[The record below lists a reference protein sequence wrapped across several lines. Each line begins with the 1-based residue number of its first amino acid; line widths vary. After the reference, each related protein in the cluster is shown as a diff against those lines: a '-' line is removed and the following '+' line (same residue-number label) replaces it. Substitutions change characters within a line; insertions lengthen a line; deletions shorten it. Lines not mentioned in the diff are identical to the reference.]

1 MTAFLVLLLAY
12 TISQFDRGFLAMVAP
27 DLGPDLGLASSDLAL
42 LSAGWF
48 LAFAAGQVP
57 TGLLLDRVGPR
68 RTVAGFLVVAALGAA
83 CLGLARGFPGAAAAM
98 ALIGLG
104 CAPALMGALYLFGR
118 AYPPERFAMLS
129 SLMIGLGTSGDL
141 LGSTPLALA
150 SHALG
155 WRPIL
160 AGLALVT
167 LAAAGLVLWL
177 IEDPPRLADPPEA
190 SAKTSAKMSLKTSPR
205 NPSGNAVGASVWR
218 GFSEVA
224 RMRALWPVF
233 PVVFVSY
240 AVVIATRSL
249 WVGAYLGSVHGLDPL
264 QRGNGT
270 LAMSA
275 AMAAGAIGYGPLER
289 LVRDPKRT
297 ALAGCLVTGLALAGL
312 GLFGGGSTALAVA
325 LLAVVG
331 AAGLSYGILMAHAR
345 LFFPARLLGRG
356 VAFMNIVFMGGAAAL
371 QGLSALF
378 VLGTSGLAP
387 DAVYGR
393 LFLAYGVALLAATAI
408 YAFAPREP
416 VFGRMAR
423 PGGEPDPPAG
433 RQAGAIEPEAP

>member
-27 DLGPDLGLASSDLAL
+27 DLGPDLGLAPSDLAL

-57 TGLLLDRVGPR
+57 TGLLLDRIGPR
-68 RTVAGFLVVAALGAA
+68 RTVAGFLVLAALGAA
-83 CLGLARGFPGAAAAM
+83 LLGVAQGFAGAAAAM
-98 ALIGLG
+98 ALVGLG
-104 CAPALMGALYLFGR
+104 CAPALMGGLYLFGR
-118 AYPPERFAMLS
+118 VYPPERFAMLS
-129 SLMIGLGTSGDL
+129 SLMIGLGTAGDL
-141 LGSTPLALA
+141 LGATPLALA

-155 WRPIL
+155 WRAIL
-160 AGLALVT
+160 FGLSAVT

-177 IEDPPRLADPPEA
+177 IEDPPRLADPPR
-190 SAKTSAKMSLKTSPR
+190 T
-205 NPSGNAVGASVWR
+205 SVWH
-218 GFSEVA
+218 GFAEVA

-249 WVGAYLGSVHGLDPL
+249 WVGAYLGGVHGLDAL

-297 ALAGCLVTGLALAGL
+297 AFAGCLVTGLALAGL

-325 LLAVVG
+325 LLALTG

-345 LFFPARLLGRG
+345 RFFPAHLLGRG
-356 VAFMNIVFMGGAAAL
+356 VAFMNIVFMGGAAAV

-378 VLGTSGLAP
+378 VLGTGGLAA
-387 DAVYGR
+387 DALYGR
-393 LFLAYGVALLAATAI
+393 LFLAYGLALLAATAI
-408 YAFAPREP
+408 YALAPREP
-416 VFGRMAR
+416 VFGRPEDPAR
-423 PGGEPDPPAG
+423 GAPSPTPPPPASAPATPG
-433 RQAGAIEPEAP
+433 RADRA

>member
-1 MTAFLVLLLAY
+1 MTSFLVLLLTY

-27 DLGPDLGLASSDLAL
+27 DLGPDLGLQPSDLAL

-57 TGLLLDRVGPR
+57 TGLLLDRIGPR
-68 RTVAGFLVVAALGAA
+68 RTVAGFLVAAALGAA
-83 CLGLARGFPGAAAAM
+83 CLGLAQGFSGAAAAM

-104 CAPALMGALYLFGR
+104 CAPALMGGLYLFGR
-118 AYPPERFAMLS
+118 VYPPERFAMLS
-129 SLMIGLGTSGDL
+129 SLMIGLGTAGDL

-155 WRPIL
+155 WRAIL
-160 AGLALVT
+160 FGLSAVT

-177 IEDPPRLADPPEA
+177 IVDPPRLADPPR
-190 SAKTSAKMSLKTSPR
+190 T
-205 NPSGNAVGASVWR
+205 SVWH
-218 GFSEVA
+218 GFAEVA

-249 WVGAYLGSVHGLDPL
+249 WVGSYLGSVHGLDAL

-297 ALAGCLVTGLALAGL
+297 ALGGCLVTGLALASL
-312 GLFGGGSTALAVA
+312 GLFGGSSTALAVA
-325 LLAVVG
+325 LLALTG

-345 LFFPARLLGRG
+345 LFFPAHLLGRG

-378 VLGTSGLAP
+378 VLGTGGLSP
-387 DAVYGR
+387 DALYGR
-393 LFLAYGVALLAATAI
+393 LFLAYGLALLAATAV

-416 VFGRMAR
+416 AYEPVDPGRGSL
-423 PGGEPDPPAG
+423 PTPPPPASAPAGPG
-433 RQAGAIEPEAP
+433 RAGRA

>member
-27 DLGPDLGLASSDLAL
+27 DLGPDLGLAASDLAL

-48 LAFAAGQVP
+48 LAFAIGQVP

-68 RTVAGFLVVAALGAA
+68 RTVAGFLVLAALGAGL
-83 CLGLARGFPGAAAAM
+83 LGLAQGFAGAAAAM

-104 CAPALMGALYLFGR
+104 CAPALMGGLYLFGR
-118 AYPPERFAMLS
+118 SYPPERFAMLS
-129 SLMIGLGTSGDL
+129 SVMIGLGTSGDL

-150 SHALG
+150 SHAFG
-155 WRPIL
+155 WRTIL
-160 AGLALVT
+160 VGLALVT

-177 IEDPPRLADPPEA
+177 IEDPPRLSDPSKGPT
-190 SAKTSAKMSLKTSPR
+190 KTSI
-205 NPSGNAVGASVWR
+205 WR
-218 GFSEVA
+218 GFAEVA

-249 WVGAYLGSVHGLDPL
+249 WVGSYLGAVHGLDPL

-297 ALAGCLVTGLALAGL
+297 ALAGCLVTGLALSVL
-312 GLFGGGSTALAVA
+312 GLFGGNSTALAVV
-325 LLAVVG
+325 LLALTG

-345 LFFPARLLGRG
+345 RFFPAHLLGRG
-356 VAFMNIVFMGGAAAL
+356 VAFMNIVFMGG
-371 QGLSALF
+371 
-378 VLGTSGLAP
+378 
-387 DAVYGR
+387 
-393 LFLAYGVALLAATAI
+393 
-408 YAFAPREP
+408 E
-416 VFGRMAR
+416 
-423 PGGEPDPPAG
+423 E
-433 RQAGAIEPEAP
+433 

>member
-1 MTAFLVLLLAY
+1 MTSFLVLLLTY

-27 DLGPDLGLASSDLAL
+27 DLGPDLGLAPSDLAL

-57 TGLLLDRVGPR
+57 TGLLLDRIGPR
-68 RTVAGFLVVAALGAA
+68 RTVSGFLVVAALGAS
-83 CLGLARGFPGAAAAM
+83 CLGFAQGFSGAAAAM

-104 CAPALMGALYLFGR
+104 CAPALMGGLYLFGR

-129 SLMIGLGTSGDL
+129 SLMIGLGTAGDL

-155 WRPIL
+155 WRAIL
-160 AGLALVT
+160 FGLSAVT

-177 IEDPPRLADPPEA
+177 IVDPPRLADPPR
-190 SAKTSAKMSLKTSPR
+190 T
-205 NPSGNAVGASVWR
+205 SVWR
-218 GFSEVA
+218 GFAEVA

-249 WVGAYLGSVHGLDPL
+249 WVGSYLGGVHGLDAL

-297 ALAGCLVTGLALAGL
+297 ALAGCLVTGLALSAL

-325 LLAVVG
+325 LLALSG

-345 LFFPARLLGRG
+345 LFFPAHLLGRG
-356 VAFMNIVFMGGAAAL
+356 VAFMNIVFMGGAAAV

-378 VLGTSGLAP
+378 VLGTAGLSP
-387 DAVYGR
+387 DALYGR
-393 LFLAYGVALLAATAI
+393 LFLAYGLALLAATAV

-416 VFGRMAR
+416 VYGPIDPAR
-423 PGGEPDPPAG
+423 GAPAPTPPPPASAPAGPG
-433 RQAGAIEPEAP
+433 RAGRA

>member
-27 DLGPDLGLASSDLAL
+27 DLGPDLGLAASDLAL

-48 LAFAAGQVP
+48 LAFAIGQVP

-68 RTVAGFLVVAALGAA
+68 RTVAGFLVLAALGAGL
-83 CLGLARGFPGAAAAM
+83 LGLAQGFAGAAAAM

-104 CAPALMGALYLFGR
+104 CAPALMGGLYLFGR
-118 AYPPERFAMLS
+118 SYPPERFAMLS
-129 SLMIGLGTSGDL
+129 SVMIGLGTSGDL

-150 SHALG
+150 SHAFG
-155 WRPIL
+155 WRTIL
-160 AGLALVT
+160 VGLALVT

-177 IEDPPRLADPPEA
+177 IEDPPRLADPVKHPA
-190 SAKTSAKMSLKTSPR
+190 KGPAKTSI
-205 NPSGNAVGASVWR
+205 WR
-218 GFSEVA
+218 GFAEVA

-249 WVGAYLGSVHGLDPL
+249 WVGSYLGAVHGLDPL

-297 ALAGCLVTGLALAGL
+297 AFAGCLVTGLALSVL
-312 GLFGGGSTALAVA
+312 GLFGGSSTALAVV
-325 LLAVVG
+325 LLALTG

-345 LFFPARLLGRG
+345 RFFPAHLLGRG
-356 VAFMNIVFMGGAAAL
+356 VAFMNIVFMGGAAAV
-371 QGLSALF
+371 QGLSAAF
-378 VLGTSGLAP
+378 VLGTGGLAP

-393 LFLAYGVALLAATAI
+393 LFLAYGLALLAATAV
-408 YAFAPREP
+408 YAFAPRKPAFERP
-416 VFGRMAR
+416 NAVD
-423 PGGEPDPPAG
+423 PGGMEPGPTPPPPACAPAAPG
-433 RQAGAIEPEAP
+433 RGARA

>member
-1 MTAFLVLLLAY
+1 M
-12 TISQFDRGFLAMVAP
+12 
-27 DLGPDLGLASSDLAL
+27 
-42 LSAGWF
+42 
-48 LAFAAGQVP
+48 P

-68 RTVAGFLVVAALGAA
+68 RTVAGFLVLAAFGAGL
-83 CLGLARGFPGAAAAM
+83 LGLAHGFAGAAAAM

-104 CAPALMGALYLFGR
+104 CAPALMGGLYLFGR
-118 AYPPERFAMLS
+118 SYPPERFAMLS
-129 SLMIGLGTSGDL
+129 SVMIGLGTSGDL

-150 SHALG
+150 SHAFG
-155 WRPIL
+155 WRTIL
-160 AGLALVT
+160 FGLALVT

-177 IEDPPRLADPPEA
+177 IADPPQLADPLR
-190 SAKTSAKMSLKTSPR
+190 T
-205 NPSGNAVGASVWR
+205 SVWR
-218 GFSEVA
+218 GFAEVA
-224 RMRALWPVF
+224 RMRALWPVL

-249 WVGAYLGSVHGLDPL
+249 WVGSYLGSVHGLDAL

-297 ALAGCLVTGLALAGL
+297 AFAGCLVTGLALSGL

-325 LLAVVG
+325 LLALTG

-345 LFFPARLLGRG
+345 LFFPAHLLGRG
-356 VAFMNIVFMGGAAAL
+356 VAFMNIVFMGGAAAI

-378 VLGTSGLAP
+378 VLETGGLSPTRSTAGCSWPTGWRCWRRRRCMPSRRGSRCSSGSRRRAMDRARKNCARAAEMLPSKTRPDLRSGAGACRRLAP
-387 DAVYGR
+387 EPRTRRGSAVR
-393 LFLAYGVALLAATAI
+393 HR
-408 YAFAPREP
+408 PRS
-416 VFGRMAR
+416 A
-423 PGGEPDPPAG
+423 
-433 RQAGAIEPEAP
+433 

>member
-27 DLGPDLGLASSDLAL
+27 DLGPDLGLAASDLAL

-48 LAFAAGQVP
+48 LAFAIGQVP

-68 RTVAGFLVVAALGAA
+68 RTVAGFLVLAALGAGL
-83 CLGLARGFPGAAAAM
+83 LGLAQGFAGAAAAM

-104 CAPALMGALYLFGR
+104 CAPALMGGLYLFGR
-118 AYPPERFAMLS
+118 SYPPERFAMLS
-129 SLMIGLGTSGDL
+129 SVMIGLGTSGDL

-150 SHALG
+150 SHAFG
-155 WRPIL
+155 WRTIL
-160 AGLALVT
+160 VGLALVT

-177 IEDPPRLADPPEA
+177 IEDPSRLSDPSKGPT
-190 SAKTSAKMSLKTSPR
+190 KTSI
-205 NPSGNAVGASVWR
+205 WR
-218 GFSEVA
+218 GFAEVA

-249 WVGAYLGSVHGLDPL
+249 WVGSYLGAVHGLDPL

-297 ALAGCLVTGLALAGL
+297 ALAGCLVTGLALSVL
-312 GLFGGGSTALAVA
+312 GLFGGSSTALAVV
-325 LLAVVG
+325 LLALTG

-345 LFFPARLLGRG
+345 RFFPAHLLGRG
-356 VAFMNIVFMGGAAAL
+356 VAFMNIVFMGGAAAV
-371 QGLSALF
+371 QGLSAVF
-378 VLGTSGLAP
+378 VLGTGGLAP
-387 DAVYGR
+387 DALYGR
-393 LFLAYGVALLAATAI
+393 LFLAYGLALLAATAV

-416 VFGRMAR
+416 AFERPNAAD
-423 PGGEPDPPAG
+423 PGGMEPGPTPPPPACAPAAPG
-433 RQAGAIEPEAP
+433 RGARA

>member
-27 DLGPDLGLASSDLAL
+27 DLGPELGLGASDLAL

-57 TGLLLDRVGPR
+57 TGLLLDRIGPR
-68 RTVAGFLVVAALGAA
+68 RTVAGFLVLAAFGAGL
-83 CLGLARGFPGAAAAM
+83 LGLAHGFAGAAAAM

-104 CAPALMGALYLFGR
+104 CAPALMGGMYLFGR
-118 AYPPERFAMLS
+118 SYPPERFAMLS

-150 SHALG
+150 SHAFG
-155 WRPIL
+155 WRTIL
-160 AGLALVT
+160 FGLSAIT

-177 IEDPPRLADPPEA
+177 IEDPPQLTDPPR
-190 SAKTSAKMSLKTSPR
+190 T
-205 NPSGNAVGASVWR
+205 SVWR
-218 GFSEVA
+218 GFAEVA

-249 WVGAYLGSVHGLDPL
+249 WVGSYLGSVHGLDAL

-297 ALAGCLVTGLALAGL
+297 ALAGCLFTGLALSGL

-325 LLAVVG
+325 LLALTG

-345 LFFPARLLGRG
+345 RFFPAHLLGRG
-356 VAFMNIVFMGGAAAL
+356 VAFMNIVFMGGAAAI

-378 VLGTSGLAP
+378 VLETGGLGP

-393 LFLAYGVALLAATAI
+393 LFLAYGLALLAATVV

-416 VFGRMAR
+416 VFGRVETMR
-423 PGGEPDPPAG
+423 EDRGTGDPHSGGRRASLEET
-433 RQAGAIEPEAP
+433 R

>member
-27 DLGPDLGLASSDLAL
+27 DLGPDLGLVPSDLAL

-57 TGLLLDRVGPR
+57 TGLLLDRIGPR
-68 RTVAGFLVVAALGAA
+68 RTVAGFMVLAALGAA
-83 CLGLARGFPGAAAAM
+83 VLGLARDFSGAAAAM

-104 CAPALMGALYLFGR
+104 CAPALMGGLYLFGR
-118 AYPPERFAMLS
+118 VYPPERFAMLS
-129 SLMIGLGTSGDL
+129 SLLIGLGTSGDL

-155 WRPIL
+155 WRTIL
-160 AGLALVT
+160 FGLALVT
-167 LAAAGLVLWL
+167 LATAGLVLWL
-177 IEDPPRLADPPEA
+177 IEDPPRLADTPE
-190 SAKTSAKMSLKTSPR
+190 
-205 NPSGNAVGASVWR
+205 NPVGNSVWQ
-218 GFSEVA
+218 GFAEVA
-224 RMRALWPVF
+224 RMRALWSIF

-249 WVGAYLGSVHGLDPL
+249 WVGSYLGSVHGLDAL

-289 LVRDPKRT
+289 LIRDPKRT

-312 GLFGGGSTALAVA
+312 GLFGAGSTALAVA
-325 LLAVVG
+325 ALALIG

-345 LFFPARLLGRG
+345 RFFPAHLLGRG
-356 VAFMNIVFMGGAAAL
+356 VAFMNIVFMGGAAAV

-378 VLGTSGLAP
+378 ALEAGGLSP
-387 DAVYGR
+387 DALYGR
-393 LFLAYGVALLAATAI
+393 LFLAYGLSLLAATAV

-416 VFGRMAR
+416 VAGA
-423 PGGEPDPPAG
+423 PVDPRRNETGATPPPRASAPAG
-433 RQAGAIEPEAP
+433 PGRAGRA

>member
-27 DLGPDLGLASSDLAL
+27 DLGPDLGLAPSDLAL

-48 LAFAAGQVP
+48 LAFAVGQVP
-57 TGLLLDRVGPR
+57 TGLLLDRIGPR
-68 RTVAGFLVVAALGAA
+68 RTVAGFLVLAALGAGL
-83 CLGLARGFPGAAAAM
+83 LGLAQGFAGAACAM

-104 CAPALMGALYLFGR
+104 CAPALMGGLYLFGR
-118 AYPPERFAMLS
+118 SYPPERFAMLS

-150 SHALG
+150 SHAFG
-155 WRPIL
+155 WRTIL
-160 AGLALVT
+160 FGLALVT
-167 LAAAGLVLWL
+167 LAAAGLILWL
-177 IEDPPRLADPPEA
+177 IADPPRLADP
-190 SAKTSAKMSLKTSPR
+190 AKG
-205 NPSGNAVGASVWR
+205 SGKGSDRTSVWR
-218 GFSEVA
+218 GFADVA

-249 WVGAYLGSVHGLDPL
+249 WVGSYLGAVHGLDAL

-297 ALAGCLVTGLALAGL
+297 AFAGCLVTGLALSGL
-312 GLFGGGSTALAVA
+312 GVFGSGSTALAVA
-325 LLAVVG
+325 LLALTG

-345 LFFPARLLGRG
+345 RFFPAHLLGRG
-356 VAFMNIVFMGGAAAL
+356 VAFMNIVFMGGAAAI

-378 VLGTSGLAP
+378 VLETGGLGP
-387 DAVYGR
+387 DALYGR
-393 LFLAYGVALLAATAI
+393 LFLAYGLALLAATAV
-408 YAFAPREP
+408 YAAAPREP
-416 VFGRMAR
+416 AFGSRASGDPER
-423 PGGEPDPPAG
+423 GTTGATPPPPASAPAAPG
-433 RQAGAIEPEAP
+433 RGARA

>member
-27 DLGPDLGLASSDLAL
+27 DLGPDLGLAPSDLAL

-48 LAFAAGQVP
+48 LAFALGQVP

-68 RTVAGFLVVAALGAA
+68 RTVAGFLVLAAFGAGL
-83 CLGLARGFPGAAAAM
+83 LGLAHGFAGAAAAM

-104 CAPALMGALYLFGR
+104 CAPALMGGLYLFGR
-118 AYPPERFAMLS
+118 SYPPERFAMLS
-129 SLMIGLGTSGDL
+129 SVMIGLGTSGDL

-150 SHALG
+150 SHAFG
-155 WRPIL
+155 WRTIL
-160 AGLALVT
+160 FGLALVT

-177 IEDPPRLADPPEA
+177 IADPPQLADPLR
-190 SAKTSAKMSLKTSPR
+190 T
-205 NPSGNAVGASVWR
+205 SVWR
-218 GFSEVA
+218 GFAEVA
-224 RMRALWPVF
+224 RMRALWPVL

-249 WVGAYLGSVHGLDPL
+249 WVGSYLGSVHGLDAL

-297 ALAGCLVTGLALAGL
+297 AFAGCLVTGLALSGL

-325 LLAVVG
+325 LLALTG

-345 LFFPARLLGRG
+345 LFFPAHLLGRG
-356 VAFMNIVFMGGAAAL
+356 VAFMNIVFMGGAAAI

-378 VLGTSGLAP
+378 VLETGGLSP
-387 DAVYGR
+387 DALYGR
-393 LFLAYGVALLAATAI
+393 LFLAYGLALLAATAV

-416 VFGRMAR
+416 VFKRVETTRDGQGTEKLRSGSRNA
-423 PGGEPDPPAG
+423 P
-433 RQAGAIEPEAP
+433 IEDTP

>member
-27 DLGPDLGLASSDLAL
+27 DLGPDLGLSPSDLAL

-57 TGLLLDRVGPR
+57 TGLLLDRIGPR
-68 RTVAGFLVVAALGAA
+68 RTVAGFLVLAALGAA
-83 CLGLARGFPGAAAAM
+83 CLGWAQGFIGAAAAM

-104 CAPALMGALYLFGR
+104 CAPALMGGLYLFGR
-118 AYPPERFAMLS
+118 VYPPERFAMLS
-129 SLMIGLGTSGDL
+129 SLMIGFGTAGDL

-155 WRPIL
+155 WRAIL
-160 AGLALVT
+160 FGLAAVT

-177 IEDPPRLADPPEA
+177 IEDPPRLADPP
-190 SAKTSAKMSLKTSPR
+190 R
-205 NPSGNAVGASVWR
+205 VSVWQ
-218 GFSEVA
+218 GFADVA
-224 RMRALWPVF
+224 RMRALWPIL

-249 WVGAYLGSVHGLDPL
+249 WVGAYLGDVHGLDAL

-297 ALAGCLVTGLALAGL
+297 AFAGCLVTGLALAGL
-312 GLFGGGSTALAVA
+312 GLFGGSSTALAVA
-325 LLAVVG
+325 LLALIG

-345 LFFPARLLGRG
+345 RFFPAHLLGRG
-356 VAFMNIVFMGGAAAL
+356 VAFMNIVFMGGAAAV

-378 VLGTSGLAP
+378 VLGTGGLAP
-387 DAVYGR
+387 DALYGR
-393 LFLAYGVALLAATAI
+393 LFLAYGLALIATTAV

-416 VFGRMAR
+416 VFGREAPVDPARSAPGSTPPPPASAPAR
-423 PGGEPDPPAG
+423 PGRAG
-433 RQAGAIEPEAP
+433 RA

>member
-27 DLGPDLGLASSDLAL
+27 DLGPDLGLAPSDLAL

-57 TGLLLDRVGPR
+57 TGLLLDRIGPR
-68 RTVAGFLVVAALGAA
+68 RTVAGFLVVAAFGAA
-83 CLGLARGFPGAAAAM
+83 SLGLSRGFSGAATAM

-104 CAPALMGALYLFGR
+104 CAPALMGGLYLFGR
-118 AYPPERFAMLS
+118 SYPPERFAMLS

-150 SHALG
+150 SHAFG
-155 WRPIL
+155 WRTIL
-160 AGLALVT
+160 FGLCAVT

-177 IEDPPRLADPPEA
+177 IEDPPRLADPP
-190 SAKTSAKMSLKTSPR
+190 KTS
-205 NPSGNAVGASVWR
+205 VWQ
-218 GFSEVA
+218 GFAEVA

-249 WVGAYLGSVHGLDPL
+249 WVGSYLGGVHGLDAL
-264 QRGNGT
+264 ARGNGT

-297 ALAGCLVTGLALAGL
+297 ALGGCLVTGLALSVL

-325 LLAVVG
+325 LLALTG

-345 LFFPARLLGRG
+345 LFFPAHLLGRG
-356 VAFMNIVFMGGAAAL
+356 VAFMNIVFMGGAAAV

-378 VLGTSGLAP
+378 VLGTDGLAP
-387 DAVYGR
+387 DALYGR
-393 LFLAYGVALLAATAI
+393 LFLAYGLALLAATAV

-416 VFGRMAR
+416 VFGAIVPADAGRGSSA
-423 PGGEPDPPAG
+423 PTPPPPASAPAGPG
-433 RQAGAIEPEAP
+433 RAGRA

>member
-1 MTAFLVLLLAY
+1 MTSFLVLLLTY

-27 DLGPDLGLASSDLAL
+27 DLGPDLGLQPSDLAL

-83 CLGLARGFPGAAAAM
+83 CLGLAQGFSGAAAAM

-104 CAPALMGALYLFGR
+104 CAPALMGGLYLFGR
-118 AYPPERFAMLS
+118 VYPPERFAMLS
-129 SLMIGLGTSGDL
+129 SLMIGLGTAGDL

-155 WRPIL
+155 WRAIL
-160 AGLALVT
+160 FGLSAVT
-167 LAAAGLVLWL
+167 VAAAGLVLWL
-177 IEDPPRLADPPEA
+177 IVDPPRLADPPR
-190 SAKTSAKMSLKTSPR
+190 T
-205 NPSGNAVGASVWR
+205 SVWH
-218 GFSEVA
+218 GFAEVA

-249 WVGAYLGSVHGLDPL
+249 WVGSYLGSVHGLDAL

-297 ALAGCLVTGLALAGL
+297 ALGGCLVTGLSLAAL
-312 GLFGGGSTALAVA
+312 GLLGGGSTALAVA
-325 LLAVVG
+325 LLALTG

-345 LFFPARLLGRG
+345 RFFPAHLLGRG

-378 VLGTSGLAP
+378 VLGTGGLSP
-387 DAVYGR
+387 DALYGR
-393 LFLAYGVALLAATAI
+393 LFLAYGLALLAATAV
-408 YAFAPREP
+408 YAFAPRKPAYERAETVRDGQGAGDP
-416 VFGRMAR
+416 R
-423 PGGEPDPPAG
+423 PSGQRVPLEDTP
-433 RQAGAIEPEAP
+433 

>member
-12 TISQFDRGFLAMVAP
+12 TISQFDRGFLAVVAP
-27 DLGPDLGLASSDLAL
+27 DLGPDLGLGSSDLAL

-68 RTVAGFLVVAALGAA
+68 RTVAGFLVLAALGAA
-83 CLGLARGFPGAAAAM
+83 FLGLARGFPGAAAAM

-104 CAPALMGALYLFGR
+104 CAPALMGGLYLFGR
-118 AYPPERFAMLS
+118 VYPPERFAMLS
-129 SLMIGLGTSGDL
+129 SMLIGLGTTGDL

-150 SHALG
+150 SHAFG
-155 WRPIL
+155 WRTIL
-160 AGLALVT
+160 FGLTLVT
-167 LAAAGLVLWL
+167 LATAGLVLWL
-177 IEDPPRLADPPEA
+177 IEDPPRLADPP
-190 SAKTSAKMSLKTSPR
+190 KT
-205 NPSGNAVGASVWR
+205 SVWR
-218 GFSEVA
+218 GFAEVA

-249 WVGAYLGSVHGLDPL
+249 WVGSYLGSVHGLDAL

-297 ALAGCLVTGLALAGL
+297 AFAGCLVTGLALAAL
-312 GLFGGGSTALAVA
+312 GLFGAASTALAVA
-325 LLAVVG
+325 LLALTG

-345 LFFPARLLGRG
+345 RFFPAHLLGRG
-356 VAFMNIVFMGGAAAL
+356 VAFMNIVFMGGAAAV

-378 VLGTSGLAP
+378 VLETGGLGP
-387 DAVYGR
+387 DALYGR
-393 LFLAYGVALLAATAI
+393 LFLAYGLALLAATAV
-408 YAFAPREP
+408 YTFAPREP
-416 VFGRMAR
+416 VFGRSNPID
-423 PGGEPDPPAG
+423 PGREEPGPTPPPPASARAGPG
-433 RQAGAIEPEAP
+433 RAGRA

>member
-1 MTAFLVLLLAY
+1 MTPFLVLLLAY

-27 DLGPDLGLASSDLAL
+27 DLGPDLGLQPSDLAL

-48 LAFAAGQVP
+48 LAFALGQVP

-68 RTVAGFLVVAALGAA
+68 RSVAGFLVVAALGAA
-83 CLGLARGFPGAAAAM
+83 CLGFAQGFASAAAAM

-104 CAPALMGALYLFGR
+104 CAPALMGGLYLFGR
-118 AYPPERFAMLS
+118 VYPPGRFAMLS
-129 SLMIGLGTSGDL
+129 SLMIGLGTAGDL

-150 SHALG
+150 SHAFG
-155 WRPIL
+155 WRAIL
-160 AGLALVT
+160 FGLSAVT
-167 LAAAGLVLWL
+167 LLAAGLVLWL
-177 IEDPPRLADPPEA
+177 IVDPPRLADPPR
-190 SAKTSAKMSLKTSPR
+190 T
-205 NPSGNAVGASVWR
+205 SVWR
-218 GFSEVA
+218 GFAEVA
-224 RMRALWPVF
+224 RMRALWPIF

-249 WVGAYLGSVHGLDPL
+249 WVGAYLGSVHGLDAL

-275 AMAAGAIGYGPLER
+275 AMAMGAIGYGPLER

-297 ALAGCLVTGLALAGL
+297 ALGGCLVTGLALSGL
-312 GLFGGGSTALAVA
+312 GLFGGGSTALAVV
-325 LLAVVG
+325 LLALIG

-345 LFFPARLLGRG
+345 RFFPAHLLGRG
-356 VAFMNIVFMGGAAAL
+356 VAFMNIVFMGGAAAA

-378 VLGTSGLAP
+378 VLGTGGLAP
-387 DAVYGR
+387 DALYGR
-393 LFLAYGVALLAATAI
+393 LFLAYGLALLAATAV

-416 VFGRMAR
+416 VFGQIGPVD
-423 PGGEPDPPAG
+423 PGRGTPEATPPPLASAPAEPGRAG
-433 RQAGAIEPEAP
+433 RA

>member
-12 TISQFDRGFLAMVAP
+12 TISQFDRGFLAMVGP
-27 DLGPDLGLASSDLAL
+27 DLGPDLCLVPSDLAL
-42 LSAGWF
+42 LSSGWF

-68 RTVAGFLVVAALGAA
+68 RTVAGFLVLAAFGAGL
-83 CLGLARGFPGAAAAM
+83 LGLAHGFAGAAAAM

-104 CAPALMGALYLFGR
+104 CAPALMGGLYLFGR
-118 AYPPERFAMLS
+118 SYPPERFAMLS

-150 SHALG
+150 SHAFG
-155 WRPIL
+155 WRTIL
-160 AGLALVT
+160 FGLSAVT
-167 LAAAGLVLWL
+167 LAAAGLILWL
-177 IEDPPRLADPPEA
+177 IEDPPRLADPP
-190 SAKTSAKMSLKTSPR
+190 KT
-205 NPSGNAVGASVWR
+205 SVWR
-218 GFSEVA
+218 GFAEIA
-224 RMRALWPVF
+224 RIRALWPIF

-249 WVGAYLGSVHGLDPL
+249 WVGSYLGSVHGLDAL

-297 ALAGCLVTGLALAGL
+297 AFAGCLVTGVALSVL
-312 GLFGGGSTALAVA
+312 GLVGGGSTALAVA
-325 LLAVVG
+325 LLALIG
-331 AAGLSYGILMAHAR
+331 AAGLSYGILMAHGR
-345 LFFPARLLGRG
+345 RFFPAHLLGRG
-356 VAFMNIVFMGGAAAL
+356 VAVMNIVFMGGAAAI
-371 QGLSALF
+371 QGLSAVF
-378 VLGTSGLAP
+378 VRDPGGLGP
-387 DAVYGR
+387 DALYGR
-393 LFLAYGVALLAATAI
+393 LFLAYGLALLAATAI

-416 VFGRMAR
+416 VFGPTGPVD
-423 PGGEPDPPAG
+423 PGRGIPALKQISPKWSPVR
-433 RQAGAIEPEAP
+433 RQKSAIE